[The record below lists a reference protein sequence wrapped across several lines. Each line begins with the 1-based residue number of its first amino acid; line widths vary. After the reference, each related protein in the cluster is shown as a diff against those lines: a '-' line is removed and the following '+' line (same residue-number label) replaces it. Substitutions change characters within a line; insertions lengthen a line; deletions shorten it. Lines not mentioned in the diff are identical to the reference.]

1 MTRLASLAAALVLA
15 VLIPS
20 AALAATVTVK
30 TDCAGEMPGDVF
42 FSGIPQGD
50 IVMVGNSTSDGFA
63 VAEFPLS
70 PGTYTWTLLD
80 ASASPAQSV
89 LKSNTVETGSISI
102 QFCPTPPPTGTA
114 PVAPESPSTPF
125 GIVVGIFVAG
135 LFVVVLLGRRR

>member
-70 PGTYTWTLLD
+70 PGTYTWKLLD
-80 ASASPAQSV
+80 AQ
-89 LKSNTVETGSISI
+89 SNTVETGSISI